1 MLSGLWVCRE
11 SLLCFWA
18 ESQGEDVCQRLAKQG
33 VRWVAG
39 GGLGTG
45 GRWALH
51 LRSEQPG
58 VWDAAC
64 RFALSD
70 KSWLQDLPSSNFPFI
85 WGQLCPGPF
94 KDFCVGLSP
103 RSWEGG
109 SSDTL
114 VPYLGSLKSGSL
126 LTWVVGSCPGS
137 PRSSTLWGAF
147 LEIV

>member
-1 MLSGLWVCRE
+1 M
-11 SLLCFWA
+11 
-18 ESQGEDVCQRLAKQG
+18 
-33 VRWVAG
+33 AG

-51 LRSEQPG
+51 LCSEQPG

-70 KSWLQDLPSSNFPFI
+70 KSWLQDLPSSNFPFM

-126 LTWVVGSCPGS
+126 LTWVVGSCPWS
-137 PRSSTLWGAF
+137 PRPSTLWGAF